1 MCRLR
6 KKHVGTPNPCSG
18 QGHVYHHKFHQN
30 ENGDLRGCAM
40 RERDREGEG
49 ETNVSSECWI
59 IMKTGAAS
67 AH

>member
-1 MCRLR
+1 
-6 KKHVGTPNPCSG
+6 
-18 QGHVYHHKFHQN
+18 
-30 ENGDLRGCAM
+30 M

-49 ETNVSSECWI
+49 ETNVSSERWI

>member
-1 MCRLR
+1 
-6 KKHVGTPNPCSG
+6 
-18 QGHVYHHKFHQN
+18 
-30 ENGDLRGCAM
+30 M